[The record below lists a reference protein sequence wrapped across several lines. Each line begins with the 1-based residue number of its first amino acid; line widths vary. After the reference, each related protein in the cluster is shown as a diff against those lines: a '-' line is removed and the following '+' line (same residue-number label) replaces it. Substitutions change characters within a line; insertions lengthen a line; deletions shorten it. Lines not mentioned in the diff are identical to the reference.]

1 MSMSPI
7 LWSLLAITVAFAFV
21 VVAVN
26 RARRRLPPL
35 ELPPGE
41 TLPTT
46 PLQRLAAGSLA
57 GVLFL
62 SIAAA
67 AVVAWN
73 GVEVA
78 WDNDAVRL
86 TATGLVLA
94 ATAVYAVYGSRVAFL
109 ATRKDGA
116 LDERDRA
123 ILAAA
128 PAGQAPAMLVTLAVW
143 MIVLIERYHQTH
155 LVPSAYL
162 YLLFWSTFLVSI
174 LALLTGVVVGY
185 RRA

>member
-1 MSMSPI
+1 MYPI
-7 LWSLLAITVAFAFV
+7 LWTVLALAAAFALV

-35 ELPPGE
+35 EIPAGE
-41 TLPTT
+41 KLPTT
-46 PLQRLAAGSLA
+46 PLQRLAAWSLA
-57 GVLFL
+57 AVFL
-62 SIAAA
+62 LAAAA
-67 AVVAWN
+67 AVVVALNGVDAAWN
-73 GVEVA
+73 
-78 WDNDAVRL
+78 DDPVRL
-86 TATGLVLA
+86 TATGFVLA
-94 ATAVYAVYGSRVAFL
+94 AIAVYAVYGSRVAWL
-109 ATRKDGA
+109 ASRDDGT

-143 MIVLIERYHQTH
+143 MIVLIERHHATH

-162 YLLFWSTFLVSI
+162 YLLFWSTLLVSI

-185 RRA
+185 RRS

>member
-1 MSMSPI
+1 MSPI
-7 LWSLLAITVAFAFV
+7 LWTVLAIAAALAV
-21 VVAVN
+21 VHVAVR

-35 ELPPGE
+35 EIPAGE

-46 PLQRLAAGSLA
+46 PLQRLAAWSLA
-57 GVLFL
+57 GVSLFAA
-62 SIAAA
+62 AAA

-73 GVEVA
+73 GVQVA
-78 WDNDAVRL
+78 WDDDAVRL

-94 ATAVYAVYGSRVAFL
+94 AVAVYAVYGSRVAFL
-109 ATRKDGA
+109 ASRDDGA

-143 MIVLIERYHQTH
+143 MIVLIERHHATH

-162 YLLFWSTFLVSI
+162 YLLFWSTFLVSMLSL
-174 LALLTGVVVGY
+174 LAGVVVGY
-185 RRA
+185 RRT